1 MVSFRGLIQ
10 NSRRASPP
18 LSYGSP
24 PPGRVISFQRIMT
37 QMYIFRRYKTSD
49 SLLGIYFHTETK
61 EEFTALQ
68 GIHKKYA
75 SKQKGLKD
83 SSNVR

>member
-1 MVSFRGLIQ
+1 MSIPAPFIWE
-10 NSRRASPP
+10 S
-18 LSYGSP
+18 

-37 QMYIFRRYKTSD
+37 QVYIFRRYKTSD

-68 GIHKKYA
+68 GIQKKYA
-75 SKQKGLKD
+75 SKGLKD
-83 SSNVR
+83 SSKVR